1 VENLGTPLRKA
12 QMSAAERQSITAAL
26 ASDHRAI
33 TALLSDPAALAETE
47 DGAAARE
54 DIVMAIVRHFVAEE
68 QFLDPATRR
77 HLRDGDAIATAAY
90 ESDRACEQAL
100 RGLEDPDLTVAA
112 LAELLSGVH
121 AQFVQHMHRQESEVF
136 PALQSAAAAQELDE
150 LGDEVLGAELLAPTR
165 PRRVASASPA
175 VNKVLS
181 FVEGFIDHTRDSYSK
196 RGVREDTQD

>member
-1 VENLGTPLRKA
+1 
-12 QMSAAERQSITAAL
+12 MSAPERQSITAAL

-33 TALLSDPAALAETE
+33 TALLADPAVLAESE

-54 DIVMAIVRHFVAEE
+54 DLVMAIVRHFVAEE

-77 HLRDGDAIATAAY
+77 HLRDGDAIASAAY
-90 ESDRACEQAL
+90 ESDRACEQSL
-100 RGLEDPDLTVAA
+100 RGLEAADLTVAA
-112 LAELLSGVH
+112 LAELLSGVR
-121 AQFVQHMHRQESEVF
+121 AQFAQHVQRQETDVF
-136 PALQSAAAAQELDE
+136 PALQSTATAQELDD

-165 PRRVASASPA
+165 PRRLASPSPA

-196 RGVREDTQD
+196 RGVREDDQD